1 MKAFKR
7 IISSMLALV
16 MFVSIFPLGVFAE
29 GENDNIYSITNGYL
43 TYSFNADTGG
53 FAIETEEGNPKK
65 ILDNN
70 IPLLYS
76 DDKERSNGTSFITV
90 RIGNKDYIFGQDYGF
105 FGMSSHLD
113 TPVVS
118 EEGRLITIPWT
129 IKGVTVTLKI
139 ALGTDENN
147 DITGNAGISFEVT
160 NNSGIEEDISV
171 RLLLDTAL
179 GNEIDA
185 PYFVVDEAIR
195 PTMTETEF
203 SGDDVPSQIRCV
215 DSLANPTKL
224 AYILTKGWNG
234 GSEANRII
242 VGHWANLANTRYTY
256 TADNYCDF
264 TNYSNDYRE
273 PDSAAAIYWENR
285 TVASGGSY
293 TGEMLYGVGNFSN
306 DKDDATQINITAGRV
321 ELSDD
326 KKTYKNDGQFD
337 VTVEIDNTGDDAVML
352 SSAMLNITVDNS
364 QFEIV

>member
-65 ILDNN
+65 TLDNN

-203 SGDDVPSQIRCV
+203 SGEDVSIH
-215 DSLANPTKL
+215 L
-224 AYILTKGWNG
+224 
-234 GSEANRII
+234 
-242 VGHWANLANTRYTY
+242 
-256 TADNYCDF
+256 
-264 TNYSNDYRE
+264 
-273 PDSAAAIYWENR
+273 
-285 TVASGGSY
+285 
-293 TGEMLYGVGNFSN
+293 
-306 DKDDATQINITAGRV
+306 
-321 ELSDD
+321 
-326 KKTYKNDGQFD
+326 
-337 VTVEIDNTGDDAVML
+337 
-352 SSAMLNITVDNS
+352 
-364 QFEIV
+364 